1 MAEVIENEPLA
12 LWDWSSF
19 SPRVQHKMNLIDPQ
33 VVLAFGL
40 LALFPRLLFHFK
52 PIETSLVK
60 VTLELKG
67 R

>member
-1 MAEVIENEPLA
+1 
-12 LWDWSSF
+12 
-19 SPRVQHKMNLIDPQ
+19 MNLIDPQ
-33 VVLAFGL
+33 VVLTFEL
-40 LALFPRLLFHFK
+40 LALFTRLLFHFK